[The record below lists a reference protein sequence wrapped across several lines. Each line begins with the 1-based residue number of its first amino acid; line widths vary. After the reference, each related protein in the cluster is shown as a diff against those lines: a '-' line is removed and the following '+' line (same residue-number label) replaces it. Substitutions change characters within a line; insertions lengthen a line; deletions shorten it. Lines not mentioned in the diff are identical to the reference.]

1 MTRIPR
7 ILPVLKSRIGQKMML
22 YVLLF
27 SLLVTAVGTGV
38 QLYFEYDRDI
48 ESIHANLEQVESSH
62 LPGIINSL
70 WVTDDHLL
78 TIQLE
83 GILNLPD
90 MQRIEIRDG
99 AEVLHAVGTPQSES
113 IIERSIPLTYVY
125 NGRDVGLGELHV
137 VASLEGARARIRDRV
152 LAILVMQAVMTLL
165 VAVFIFFVFN
175 HLVGRHII
183 SMTTLAE
190 SIRFKSIGQPLHL
203 NRRSNP
209 KRPDELD
216 QLVASFNRMRENLI
230 RDIAVQEQAEE
241 ALREQERFISA
252 IANTSPAIIYVYD
265 MSTQSNVYSNAG
277 IDQILGYSSNDV
289 QVMGKNL
296 FESLVHPEDL
306 PQVIAFQSKILA
318 AADEDVLETEYRM
331 KHKGGKWR
339 TMHSFERP
347 FQRNEDGSLKQKLG
361 IAIDITE
368 RVQAEEEK
376 IQMEAHLRQG
386 QKLESI
392 GTLASGVAHEI
403 NNPIMGIMNYAQ
415 LIGERLDPSQ
425 SQLREFA
432 DDIGRETERVA
443 EIVRNLLIFARHG
456 KQDHSQA
463 RIADIV
469 SGTLSLIRTI
479 IKRDQITLEVDL
491 PDDLPEIKCRSQ
503 QIQQVLMNLMT
514 NARDALNQR
523 YSEYDPDK
531 IIAVRVN
538 LFEKEGRKWIR
549 TTVEDHG
556 AGIPTEI
563 RERIFDPF
571 YTTKD
576 RATGTGLGLSISLGI
591 VQDHHGELTFESE
604 EGQPTR
610 FHLDLPVDNDWV
622 LEMKDV

>member
-7 ILPVLKSRIGQKMML
+7 VLPVLKSRIGQKLML
-22 YVLLF
+22 YILLF
-27 SLLVTAVGTGV
+27 SLLITAVGTGV
-38 QLYFEYDRDI
+38 RLYFEYDHDV
-48 ESIHANLEQVESSH
+48 ESIHANLELLESSH

-70 WVTDDHLL
+70 WITDDHLL
-78 TIQLE
+78 AIQLE
-83 GILNLPD
+83 GMLNLPD

-125 NGRDVGLGELHV
+125 NDRDVHLGELHV
-137 VASLEGARARIRDRV
+137 VASLEGARARVRDRV
-152 LAILVMQAVMTLL
+152 LGILSIQAVMTLL
-165 VAVFIFFVFN
+165 VAVFIFFIFN
-175 HLVGRHII
+175 QLVGRHII
-183 SMTTLAE
+183 SMATLAE

-203 NRRSNP
+203 NRRSDP

-230 RDIAVQEQAEE
+230 RDIAVREQAKE

-265 MSTQSNVYSNAG
+265 LSTQSNVYSNTG
-277 IDQILGYSSNDV
+277 INQILGYSSNDV

-318 AADEDVLETEYRM
+318 AADEDILEIEYRM
-331 KHKGGKWR
+331 KHKDGGWR
-339 TMHSFERP
+339 IMHSYERP
-347 FQRNEDGSLKQKLG
+347 FLRYADGSLKQKLG

-376 IQMEAHLRQG
+376 LQMEAHLRQG

-392 GTLASGVAHEI
+392 GTLAGGVAHEI
-403 NNPIMGIMNYAQ
+403 NIPIMGIMNYAQ

-425 SQLREFA
+425 KQLSEFSA
-432 DDIGRETERVA
+432 EIIHETKRVA
-443 EIVRNLLIFARHG
+443 EIVHNLLTFARQE
-456 KQDHSQA
+456 KQSHSPA
-463 RIADIV
+463 RMADILD
-469 SGTLSLIRTI
+469 GTLILIRTI
-479 IKRDQITLEVDL
+479 IKRDQITLEVDV
-491 PDDLPEIKCRSQ
+491 PDDLPKIKCHSQ
-503 QIQQVLMNLMT
+503 QIQQVVMNLLT
-514 NARDALNQR
+514 NARDALNER
-523 YSEYDPDK
+523 YPEYDPDK
-531 IIAVRVN
+531 TIRVTVHP
-538 LFEKEGRKWIR
+538 FEKDGRRWLR
-549 TTVEDHG
+549 TIVEDHG
-556 AGIPTEI
+556 GGIPDKI

-591 VQDHHGELTFESE
+591 IQDHHGELTFESE

-610 FHLDLPVDNDWV
+610 FYLDLPVDQQ
-622 LEMKDV
+622 